1 MTIRS
6 KACGTVTM
14 KGGALS
20 SVPIR
25 LWRSLKRKKEREKER
40 ERKREREREREREK
54 KEKSTISESYVSEEV
69 LSSQVHSLSDIRW
82 LIQTG

>member
-1 MTIRS
+1 MWDRNHERR
-6 KACGTVTM
+6 GFE
-14 KGGALS
+14 LS
-20 SVPIR
+20 ADPPVAEFE
-25 LWRSLKRKKEREKER
+25 KKKR
-40 ERKREREREREREK
+40 ERKRERGKKREREREKEREK